1 MMLIIWRTA
10 LGIVGKCNEQL
21 NAQVDELNDLIK
33 ELRKKVAMGN
43 KRHDYGHLREEVE
56 LLKGSLESSN
66 HREKIL
72 RCQVDAF
79 ETEVS
84 YLKNCEKTF
93 KSDFKKLEEEKS
105 RIIDQLKEQLATA
118 ETENTRMIA
127 ELSRMSD
134 RDEMLSELKEEN
146 MRVINQLEDQ
156 LVRLT
161 EENSM
166 LTMEQSKAL
175 DRTYEL
181 TELRGET
188 PRVMKQFED
197 QLAVLRR
204 ENSTLTTEL
213 AKVSEKEQQLIE
225 QKGETSRMTK
235 QLESQVLKL
244 RKENSRLT
252 IELSQATEK
261 DKQMAELRKENFTLA
276 TELSKALDKDNE
288 LTELRGETSRIIKN
302 LEDQLAKL
310 VKEKSTLTTE
320 LSKVTEKDKQLAE
333 LRKENFTLNT
343 ELAKVAEKDRVLTE
357 LWEQVEN
364 LRNQNK
370 FLQDEAL
377 EAKKRLVNESRES
390 QGEVSEAWDD
400 SMRSRRSH
408 KRKNADIKMLRKR
421 VRQNEQEIEFLGRF
435 IRQRGLEYGERPRY
449 NIDQDLKDEHRI
461 NTNVKENLNHEQE
474 NESHQQR
481 KQQVEEMKKV
491 IEDLRKSLR
500 QTKSDLEQTK
510 SALTLKSE
518 STDFLERR
526 VEEKE
531 MLHEETS
538 KRLKQNEYKLQQT
551 EEALR
556 VQLERGENLQNQLKD
571 MEKLRETS
579 VIAVTRKEQELE
591 EAYCSISKKDE
602 KIDDLI
608 HALKQERLDKEC
620 LKRAIEVTENN
631 AAREKGLLEKIRE
644 LEDQLQ
650 KMGEMKQTTL
660 AFLMQKEQEL
670 EQAKHR
676 LNNKDVQIDG
686 LIKELKQGKSDKD
699 CLKKAIAETECKS
712 NREEELLER
721 VIELET
727 QLQEMEDLR
736 EETLTSLKSKE
747 QALKQAHVKIDELNL
762 ELKRENL
769 DKESLRSSVEVMECN
784 ANREKELL
792 ERVIDLEAQI
802 QEMEDLREETL
813 TSLNNKE
820 QALEQ
825 AYVKINELNLELKRE
840 NSDKESLRRKVEV
853 MECNAKREK
862 ELLEVRK
869 APENQLREIEKL
881 QETTETSL
889 KCKGQ
894 ALEEA
899 HVTIDELNLEL
910 KREKSDKEGLR
921 RTVEVMECNAKREKE
936 LLERVI
942 DLEAQIQEME
952 DLREKTLTSLKS
964 NEQALQQSYVKINE
978 LNLDLKREKSD
989 KESLRRAVEVM
1000 ECNAKKEK
1008 ELLEETR
1015 AELENQLRDMDKLQE
1030 MTQTSLK
1037 SKDQELQQVYSS
1049 ISSKDVKIDDLT
1061 QELKQERS
1069 EIRELRKA
1077 VEISESNARQQ
1088 RLLLHDKE
1096 KEVDNLRLFLH
1107 DKEKE
1112 VDNLNELLCDYERK
1126 IENLNVNMKEMRKE
1140 LDIAEELVSYRQN
1153 DVGNT
1158 GISSR
1163 VQYDQL
1169 DVFPIR
1175 FGRNTEKSF
1184 REIGPLM
1191 GHVGER
1197 LKKVLQRQKEVDAS
1211 AILLRQKEAETGR
1224 TLDRLRGE
1232 LNQRDDEIESL
1243 KTSLGKILNEE
1254 ECTRRRLRDL
1264 EHENIDLKRCL
1275 GDEADKV
1282 KKFEITVK
1290 QLEGDLQRAQKSL
1303 EEREKTLE
1311 ETKESLQ
1318 LKGSLLASME
1328 GKLCLRDHEI
1338 ESLTL
1343 ANKERVFEFERLEAY
1358 LKEKKKELEISTS
1371 LITKQNEELVY
1382 LKSCAKRKTREAEEI
1397 KFRAQP
1403 TQDELK
1409 LLSIR
1414 LESAKN
1420 EKANLSR
1427 ELAAAAARLENDQV
1441 MADRQKKA
1449 LQERVNS
1456 GLKDLRTKT
1465 KLIWDMKIRL
1475 QESSAR
1481 ITRLEAEKIEQDR
1494 CFRDYKRT
1502 LARRVKRLKQ
1512 SSNSAN
1518 ENESFLQSRIGST
1531 GREMSELQRE
1541 NQRFKIEWL
1550 QNDIGVSFQD
1560 GEEVTSS
1567 GFCKETNLEA
1577 RRQEAVR
1584 RLKDFESE
1592 IKGGMTTGRLGD
1604 MHSPQRTSDTRMES
1618 RDLDRCVPS
1627 QRSAIFNSSAV
1638 LSAGDRIA
1646 RDPATLRSANK
1657 ISILLCAA

>member
-1 MMLIIWRTA
+1 
-10 LGIVGKCNEQL
+10 
-21 NAQVDELNDLIK
+21 
-33 ELRKKVAMGN
+33 
-43 KRHDYGHLREEVE
+43 
-56 LLKGSLESSN
+56 
-66 HREKIL
+66 
-72 RCQVDAF
+72 
-79 ETEVS
+79 
-84 YLKNCEKTF
+84 
-93 KSDFKKLEEEKS
+93 
-105 RIIDQLKEQLATA
+105 
-118 ETENTRMIA
+118 
-127 ELSRMSD
+127 
-134 RDEMLSELKEEN
+134 
-146 MRVINQLEDQ
+146 
-156 LVRLT
+156 
-161 EENSM
+161 
-166 LTMEQSKAL
+166 
-175 DRTYEL
+175 
-181 TELRGET
+181 
-188 PRVMKQFED
+188 
-197 QLAVLRR
+197 
-204 ENSTLTTEL
+204 
-213 AKVSEKEQQLIE
+213 
-225 QKGETSRMTK
+225 
-235 QLESQVLKL
+235 
-244 RKENSRLT
+244 
-252 IELSQATEK
+252 
-261 DKQMAELRKENFTLA
+261 
-276 TELSKALDKDNE
+276 
-288 LTELRGETSRIIKN
+288 
-302 LEDQLAKL
+302 
-310 VKEKSTLTTE
+310 
-320 LSKVTEKDKQLAE
+320 
-333 LRKENFTLNT
+333 
-343 ELAKVAEKDRVLTE
+343 
-357 LWEQVEN
+357 
-364 LRNQNK
+364 
-370 FLQDEAL
+370 
-377 EAKKRLVNESRES
+377 
-390 QGEVSEAWDD
+390 
-400 SMRSRRSH
+400 
-408 KRKNADIKMLRKR
+408 
-421 VRQNEQEIEFLGRF
+421 
-435 IRQRGLEYGERPRY
+435 
-449 NIDQDLKDEHRI
+449 
-461 NTNVKENLNHEQE
+461 
-474 NESHQQR
+474 
-481 KQQVEEMKKV
+481 
-491 IEDLRKSLR
+491 
-500 QTKSDLEQTK
+500 
-510 SALTLKSE
+510 
-518 STDFLERR
+518 
-526 VEEKE
+526 
-531 MLHEETS
+531 
-538 KRLKQNEYKLQQT
+538 
-551 EEALR
+551 
-556 VQLERGENLQNQLKD
+556 
-571 MEKLRETS
+571 
-579 VIAVTRKEQELE
+579 
-591 EAYCSISKKDE
+591 
-602 KIDDLI
+602 
-608 HALKQERLDKEC
+608 
-620 LKRAIEVTENN
+620 
-631 AAREKGLLEKIRE
+631 
-644 LEDQLQ
+644 
-650 KMGEMKQTTL
+650 
-660 AFLMQKEQEL
+660 
-670 EQAKHR
+670 
-676 LNNKDVQIDG
+676 
-686 LIKELKQGKSDKD
+686 
-699 CLKKAIAETECKS
+699 
-712 NREEELLER
+712 
-721 VIELET
+721 
-727 QLQEMEDLR
+727 
-736 EETLTSLKSKE
+736 
-747 QALKQAHVKIDELNL
+747 
-762 ELKRENL
+762 
-769 DKESLRSSVEVMECN
+769 
-784 ANREKELL
+784 
-792 ERVIDLEAQI
+792 
-802 QEMEDLREETL
+802 
-813 TSLNNKE
+813 
-820 QALEQ
+820 
-825 AYVKINELNLELKRE
+825 
-840 NSDKESLRRKVEV
+840 
-853 MECNAKREK
+853 
-862 ELLEVRK
+862 
-869 APENQLREIEKL
+869 
-881 QETTETSL
+881 
-889 KCKGQ
+889 
-894 ALEEA
+894 
-899 HVTIDELNLEL
+899 
-910 KREKSDKEGLR
+910 
-921 RTVEVMECNAKREKE
+921 MECNAKREKE